1 MTRACIAVL
10 AIALLVPAM
19 ATAPAGAKT
28 KRVCK
33 YVKVRGHKKKQKR
46 CYRVKVKP
54 KPKPALKIPVAVTV
68 LDGSQAVIDFG
79 DDNVRTVGLTG
90 KIRGFIPGKIQLNS
104 DTKVTLTDGAL
115 AVAPTDIFTDG
126 CASPPIAR
134 TNPAT
139 VITIDP
145 TKPGTGV
152 LKADGTV
159 TADANVLIRVVADLR
174 GPDGCGGA
182 TVTGGYADSAAFV
195 HLAGKVGAGGL
206 TSLTLA
212 SDPYALTLNG
222 CLTPGD
228 PTAPCTQP
236 PTAFPTTVTVTLKVL
251 IDLSGK
257 PF

>member
-1 MTRACIAVL
+1 MTRACIAIL
-10 AIALLVPAM
+10 AIAMLVPAV

-33 YVKVRGHKKKQKR
+33 VVKVHGHKTKR
-46 CYRVKVKP
+46 CHRVKVKP
-54 KPKPALKIPVAVTV
+54 KTKPKPAVKIPVVVTV

-79 DDNVRTVGLTG
+79 DGNVRTVGLTG
-90 KIRGFIPGKIQLNS
+90 KINGFIPGLIHLNS
-104 DTKVTLTDGAL
+104 DTKVTLTDGTL

-139 VITIDP
+139 VITMDP
-145 TKPGTGV
+145 AKPGTGT
-152 LKADGTV
+152 LRADGTV
-159 TADANVLIRVVADLR
+159 SADANVLIRVVADLR
-174 GPDGCGGA
+174 GPDGCGAA

-195 HLAGKVGAGGL
+195 HLDGKVGDGGL
-206 TSLTLA
+206 TSLTLTSA
-212 SDPYALTLNG
+212 PYALTLNG

-228 PTAPCTQP
+228 PTAPCSQP
-236 PTAFPTTVTVTLKVL
+236 PSAYPTTVTVTLKIA

-257 PF
+257 PS

>member
-1 MTRACIAVL
+1 MTRVCIAVL
-10 AIALLVPAM
+10 AIALLVPAV

-33 YVKVRGHKKKQKR
+33 YVKVKGHKKKQKR
-46 CYRVKVKP
+46 CHRVKVKP
-54 KPKPALKIPVAVTV
+54 KPKPALKIPVTVTV

-79 DDNVRTVGLTG
+79 DGNVRTVGLTG
-90 KIRGFIPGKIQLNS
+90 RINGFIRGQIRLSS
-104 DTKVTLTDGAL
+104 DTTVTLTDGTL

-139 VITIDP
+139 VITMDP
-145 TKPGTGV
+145 AKPGTGT

-174 GPDGCGGA
+174 GPDGCGGP
-182 TVTGGYADSAAFV
+182 TVTGGYADSPAFV
-195 HLAGKVGAGGL
+195 HLAGKVGDGGL

-212 SDPYALTLNG
+212 SDPYPLTLNG

-228 PTAPCTQP
+228 PAAPCTQA
-236 PTAFPTTVTVTLKVL
+236 PTAYPTTVTVTLKVL